1 MKAKEVII
9 TIFITLLV
17 CGLFALNYI
26 ANKYIL
32 RADNVYR
39 VYLNGK
45 TIGFIADDEELYNII
60 NQKQKEIKNKYHVK
74 KVYPP
79 ENFQIIKTRG
89 YNVELSPANSVYEKL
104 ASEETFTIEGYIIT
118 VKEKDKVKTTIN
130 VLDRD
135 IFDKSIHNFV
145 NAFITEEQYDN
156 YINETQAQIETTGK
170 IIERM
175 YFDETLTIKKGYISV
190 KEDIYTKETDLTQ
203 YLLFG
208 KGAKIEKYTVK
219 QGDTIESVSNDNKLN
234 AQEFLVA
241 NPKYTS
247 KDSLLKIGDEIN
259 ITLINPVITFSYE
272 VNEVSDAEI
281 AFEKKVVYDDNKPAS
296 YSEVTTPGVTGITR
310 ISSRYVVKNGEMQTG
325 VVIDKSAS
333 KVIVEKV
340 DEVTTRGRYYEPGPY
355 QGNAGSGSY
364 VDTGDAW
371 GWPTNTPYM
380 ITSGFGYRWGSL
392 HEGIDISGTGY
403 GSPIYASLDG
413 EVVNAQNGGMVGWQ
427 AGYNVVIRHN
437 NGYYTVYAHM
447 VPGSILVSVGQHV
460 SRGQRIGSMGQSG
473 LAFGTHCHFA
483 VYNGVPYGGGTPF
496 NPLLLWS

>member
-1 MKAKEVII
+1 M
-9 TIFITLLV
+9 L
-17 CGLFALNYI
+17 
-26 ANKYIL
+26 
-32 RADNVYR
+32 
-39 VYLNGK
+39 
-45 TIGFIADDEELYNII
+45 
-60 NQKQKEIKNKYHVK
+60 
-74 KVYPP
+74 
-79 ENFQIIKTRG
+79 
-89 YNVELSPANSVYEKL
+89 
-104 ASEETFTIEGYIIT
+104 
-118 VKEKDKVKTTIN
+118 
-130 VLDRD
+130 
-135 IFDKSIHNFV
+135 
-145 NAFITEEQYDN
+145 
-156 YINETQAQIETTGK
+156 
-170 IIERM
+170 
-175 YFDETLTIKKGYISV
+175 
-190 KEDIYTKETDLTQ
+190 
-203 YLLFG
+203 
-208 KGAKIEKYTVK
+208 
-219 QGDTIESVSNDNKLN
+219 
-234 AQEFLVA
+234 
-241 NPKYTS
+241 
-247 KDSLLKIGDEIN
+247 
-259 ITLINPVITFSYE
+259 
-272 VNEVSDAEI
+272 
-281 AFEKKVVYDDNKPAS
+281 
-296 YSEVTTPGVTGITR
+296 
-310 ISSRYVVKNGEMQTG
+310 
-325 VVIDKSAS
+325 DKSAS